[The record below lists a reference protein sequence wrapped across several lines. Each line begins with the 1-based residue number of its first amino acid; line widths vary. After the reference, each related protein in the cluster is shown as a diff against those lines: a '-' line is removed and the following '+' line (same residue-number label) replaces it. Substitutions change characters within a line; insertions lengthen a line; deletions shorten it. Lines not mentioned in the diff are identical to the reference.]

1 MTKISAFVILIG
13 FPAERLT
20 EMEATH
26 EHTTP
31 LCKQGHTLLFLCSLP
46 LGCPVAST
54 RLPEGRSPPS
64 KQCAALTKVG

>member
-1 MTKISAFVILIG
+1 MTNISAFVILIG

-20 EMEATH
+20 EMEATP
-26 EHTTP
+26 ERTTP
-31 LCKQGHTLLFLCSLP
+31 LCKQGQTLLFICSLP

-54 RLPEGRSPPS
+54 HLPEGRSPPS